1 MDIRVHLLMEGEMPK
16 IPRDGGLVPSLATS
30 KNLVYS

>member
-1 MDIRVHLLMEGEMPK
+1 MEGEMPK